1 MFDTHV
7 GNTVFGGEVTLRNKK
22 STITWEEN
30 AEENTN
36 QTEQGKQIFLRFI
49 VKWFI
54 NSRGGRQFILLKGK
68 QAS

>member
-22 STITWEEN
+22 STITWDN

-36 QTEQGKQIFLRFI
+36 QTEQGKQIFLLFI